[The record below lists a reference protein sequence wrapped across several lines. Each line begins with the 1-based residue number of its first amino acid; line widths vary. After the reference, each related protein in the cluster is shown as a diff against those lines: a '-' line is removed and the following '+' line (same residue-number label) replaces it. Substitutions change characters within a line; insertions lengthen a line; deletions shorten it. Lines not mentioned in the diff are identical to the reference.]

1 MESQGTL
8 PWLFVFPV
16 TRMVRI
22 FLLCLAL
29 LAAGPAFALK
39 PVAKWWAKP
48 DTLGLKYRQLELT
61 TADHV
66 QVVAWLIEPAA
77 TVPDKHTTLV
87 VAGGDAYNMS
97 GSIYT
102 AWALA
107 EAGYRSLLFD
117 YRGFGHS
124 QAFTIDPKRLYYEE
138 FALDLRAALEEARR
152 QAPHDRVGILGLSM
166 GSILGSEVAARAK
179 ADFLITEGY
188 AGNLPGIVAY
198 QQASRQNTV
207 TLPAEAAAYPG
218 VAARV
223 RCPWL
228 LIAGTQDK
236 NTPLADSVVVV
247 RAARRGQRRQLLTV
261 DCGHLGAQDKL
272 TEKVFAEGYVRA
284 IGRFLAGKKA
294 EV

>member
-1 MESQGTL
+1 
-8 PWLFVFPV
+8 
-16 TRMVRI
+16 MVRAL
-22 FLLCLAL
+22 LLCLAL
-29 LAAGPAFALK
+29 LAAGPAFALR

-66 QVVAWLIEPAA
+66 KIVAWLIEPSAKVA
-77 TVPDKHTTLV
+77 DKHTTLV

-107 EAGYRSLLFD
+107 DAGYRSLLFD

-138 FALDLRAALEEARR
+138 FALDLRAALDEARHL
-152 QAPHDRVGILGLSM
+152 APHDQVGILGLSM
-166 GSILGSEVAARAK
+166 GGIVGSEVAARAK

-188 AGNLPGIVAY
+188 PGNLDNIVAY
-198 QQASRQNTV
+198 QKATRDKTV
-207 TLPAEAAAYPG
+207 TLPAEAANYPR
-218 VAARV
+218 VAAQV

-228 LIAGTQDK
+228 LIAGTEDK
-236 NTPLADSVVVV
+236 NTPLTDSAAVV

-261 DCGHLGAQDKL
+261 ACGHLEAQDKL
-272 TEKVFAEGYVRA
+272 TEKFFAEGYVRA
-284 IGRFLAGKKA
+284 IGRFLAGGKA
-294 EV
+294 